1 MGNDGNPVPQD
12 VCFIHVV
19 CGENNGAACQAQTQG
34 RGTSE
39 AYWFST
45 TEAAGTTD
53 RSAGAT
59 EAEESGSLR
68 SKATLTEIRTGTFIW
83 EFATYQAGCWVACM
97 RSYLTTSSA
106 R

>member
-12 VCFIHVV
+12 VCFIHMV

-45 TEAAGTTD
+45 TELMELQTDQQGPLRQKNLEACVAKPPSQKSEQEHSSGNLPHTRQGAG
-53 RSAGAT
+53 
-59 EAEESGSLR
+59 
-68 SKATLTEIRTGTFIW
+68 
-83 EFATYQAGCWVACM
+83 
-97 RSYLTTSSA
+97 
-106 R
+106 